1 MKFDILIAGIGGQ
14 GVILTSRLLATAAM
28 GDGFHVVTSETI
40 GMAQREGSVTS
51 HVRIGNDICGS
62 LIPQGNADL
71 IIGLE
76 PAEAARSL
84 RFLRKGASM
93 VVNEHAI
100 MPSARGCEEYD
111 SGKIIEFLKSNFP
124 EMISTDFTRLAR
136 EAGTYRA
143 ANVAMIAA
151 AANTGLLPFS
161 VEYLWNVLEKMI
173 PEKYRDV
180 NRRAFDMAIES
191 IAGTKSM
198 EMPVRFNDNK
208 V

>member
-1 MKFDILIAGIGGQ
+1 MKFDILIAGVGGQ

-28 GDGFHVVTSETI
+28 GNGFHVVTSETI

-51 HVRIGNDICGS
+51 HVRIGDDVCGS

-100 MPSARGCEEYD
+100 MPSAQGCEEYD
-111 SGKIIEFLKSNFP
+111 PEKIIKFLKSNCP
-124 EMISTDFTRLAR
+124 EMISADFTRLAK

-180 NRRAFDMAIES
+180 NRRAFDMAIKS
-191 IAGTKSM
+191 ISGTKSM
-198 EMPVRFNDNK
+198 EMRRVQ
-208 V
+208 